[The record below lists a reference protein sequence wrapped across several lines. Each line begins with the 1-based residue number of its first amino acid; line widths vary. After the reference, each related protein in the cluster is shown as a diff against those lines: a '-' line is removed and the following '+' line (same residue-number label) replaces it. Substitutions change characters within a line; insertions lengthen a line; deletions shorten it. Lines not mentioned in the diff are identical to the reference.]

1 MPNIKLYYFDGD
13 GRAEIIRLILA
24 QGDIKYKDERIQ
36 VQDWPT
42 LRNSKFMCIC
52 CIDDMSLIILHKLT

>member
-1 MPNIKLYYFDGD
+1 MPNIKLYYFDGE

-24 QGDIKYKDERIQ
+24 EGDIKYKDERIQ

-42 LRNSKFMCIC
+42 LRKSKSAYI
-52 CIDDMSLIILHKLT
+52 